1 MSRPIR
7 EKLVRPLRSVIRRK
21 MGDRELDEATH
32 IRLRRLLVRPDLLDR
47 LCAQLESHAAA
58 VGAAAELSLLDPV
71 GDFSDDDEDR
81 GWRFYLSWIVDNWST
96 ILQLLAI
103 IIPLLAAD
111 REES

>member
-7 EKLVRPLRSVIRRK
+7 EKLVRPLRSVVRRK
-21 MGDRELDEATH
+21 MQDRELDEATH

-47 LCAQLESHAAA
+47 LCAQLESHAAT
-58 VGAAAELSLLDPV
+58 VGAATELAALDPV

-81 GWRFYLSWIVDNWST
+81 GWRFYVDFVISNWST

-103 IIPLLAAD
+103 IIPLWAAD

>member
-21 MGDRELDEATH
+21 MQDRELDEATH

-47 LCAQLESHAAA
+47 LCAQLESHAAST
-58 VGAAAELSLLDPV
+58 AEASQLALLDPV

-81 GWRFYLSWIVDNWST
+81 GWRFYLSWLVENWLTIV
-96 ILQLLAI
+96 
-103 IIPLLAAD
+103 
-111 REES
+111 